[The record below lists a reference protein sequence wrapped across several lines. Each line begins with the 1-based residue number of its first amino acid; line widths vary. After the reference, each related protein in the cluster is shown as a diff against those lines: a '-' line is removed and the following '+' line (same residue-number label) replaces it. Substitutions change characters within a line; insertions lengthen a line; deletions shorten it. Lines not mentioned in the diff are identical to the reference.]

1 MKDVKFVTEPLTG
14 RQLVLARLKSVR
26 LDRLRSAQ
34 RRERESERGPFAVE
48 AIVNFDRAAMDV
60 DDALDDGKSETRTRS
75 FGAER
80 TIEAVENALTLFGG
94 DAGAVVADFY
104 DGKPVAREAAQF
116 YAAAF
121 WRVANGVV
129 GKVRN
134 HKPNGVFH
142 AVELRGLRVVRN

>member
-48 AIVNFDRAAMDV
+48 AIVDFDRAAMDV
-60 DDALDDGKSETRTRS
+60 DDALDDGKSETGTRS

-80 TIEAVENALTLFGG
+80 TVEAVKHPLALFGR
-94 DAGAVVADFY
+94 DARAVVENFN
-104 DGKPVAREAAQF
+104 R
-116 YAAAF
+116 
-121 WRVANGVV
+121 
-129 GKVRN
+129 
-134 HKPNGVFH
+134 
-142 AVELRGLRVVRN
+142 